1 MDDTAIH
8 NLVALDADSEHS
20 IGDIG
25 LQKSPTLAN
34 KMDILTWTLRA
45 APFLSEQ
52 RVWQVLDGYRRKELP
67 LISNLLERYFSAK
80 TNSQA
85 VLVAADALQ
94 RQSDRLN
101 EDRFDIQTTV
111 WAAQVTEMLV
121 ANEEQANLCLR
132 KSRLIELIFIFM
144 TQYLI
149 NNQRQHIKLNAQL
162 FKSFARIMSGLMP
175 INHARAQVL
184 MARGRYTNSREFL

>member
-1 MDDTAIH
+1 
-8 NLVALDADSEHS
+8 
-20 IGDIG
+20 
-25 LQKSPTLAN
+25 
-34 KMDILTWTLRA
+34 
-45 APFLSEQ
+45 
-52 RVWQVLDGYRRKELP
+52 
-67 LISNLLERYFSAK
+67 
-80 TNSQA
+80 
-85 VLVAADALQ
+85 
-94 RQSDRLN
+94 
-101 EDRFDIQTTV
+101 
-111 WAAQVTEMLV
+111 MLV

-184 MARGRYTNSREFL
+184 MARGRYTNSREFLQTMLILLKSDWPMLDRIEREEIVANGVKSLRILVEDDQAA